1 MKPCFLNE
9 VVIIPLT
16 IVRAFIFTCMRDQ
29 IALEDEVKTWK
40 SFSIRDDLFG
50 ETKDIVWVV
59 IMRKF
64 INMVKLYI

>member
-9 VVIIPLT
+9 VAIIPLA

-40 SFSIRDDLFG
+40 SFSISG
-50 ETKDIVWVV
+50 
-59 IMRKF
+59 
-64 INMVKLYI
+64 